1 LLDVCVNSIYIF
13 GLTPFPYVKK
23 LLQEYQLETWLRDRV
38 PLIYASDELVA
49 VGNLWVSKDDELKA
63 TDEKVVVQWHSLIG
77 EL

>member
-1 LLDVCVNSIYIF
+1 MLDVYVNSIYIL

-38 PLIYASDELVA
+38 PLIYADDELVA
-49 VGNLWVSKDDELKA
+49 VGDLWVNKGDELKA
-63 TDEKVVVQWHSLIG
+63 TDVKVFVQWHSLIG